1 MESELR
7 LDLIIEG
14 RVQGVG
20 YRYSAKM
27 KAESLCIR
35 GSVKN
40 MRDGTVFVTA
50 QGDKEAMDNFLRW
63 CLKGPPGA
71 FVKKI
76 KKLHGK
82 IENLSEFSILY

>member
-1 MESELR
+1 MV
-7 LDLIIEG
+7 IEG

-20 YRYSAKM
+20 YRYYAKI

-40 MRDGTVFVTA
+40 ISNGNVLVIA
-50 QGDKEAMDNFLRW
+50 QGKKEAVDKFVRW
-63 CLKGPPGA
+63 CFEGPPGA

-76 KKLHGK
+76 EKVHGK
-82 IENLSEFSILY
+82 KENFSEFSILY